1 MSRRNKEVNKEVPVM
16 DAFSNPLFRL
26 GFGSQAPLE
35 ATEYPLTRLT
45 QNYALLNSM
54 YRSGG
59 ILQSVVDIIPADMCR
74 EWFTL
79 GGDIDP
85 EDMDKLETATRR
97 TKLRAS
103 IIEGLKWGRLYGG
116 AIGLIMIRGQE
127 RMLDKPLKIESVLPD
142 SFAGLYILDRW
153 SGVSPQL
160 SLVSDISDPDFG
172 LPEYYDIN
180 SGEGSQIVARVHHSR
195 VVRFTGRELPYLE
208 KIAELYWGESEVEPI
223 YDDIVLYDNI
233 MHNMGNLTFRANI
246 DTMEVQ
252 NLDQLFSVNSKEQQ
266 KRFWDVMQAQSVAQS
281 NFGTRLV
288 NKGDQVTNTQY
299 TFTGWNYVTEAAQ
312 LNLCAKTH
320 IPMTKLFGR
329 APAGL
334 SATGEGDM
342 KNYYDIVD
350 GEREAKLRPALERV
364 LPILCMSA
372 WGEVPEDLSITFPPL
387 WTPNATEIAQ
397 IAKMKADT
405 VIAAFQSGLLDVGGA
420 QKELQGLAEE
430 TGMFDAIS
438 DEDIEANKGKT
449 YQDVTAMADPM
460 AGLFGK
466 PSGEG
471 ENSSPFTS
479 DSWNDDVIWKT
490 NRKTGNKF
498 PVDKTTGKPL
508 KKSYDPDL
516 TDGRIRDN
524 IPLLDRIAGENDVVS
539 IKEDDDSISHYAL
552 VPGTAI
558 TDIEVF
564 AGAGLTRGVDI
575 GIELE
580 GKTGIPA
587 EKWQKLSGHATVNY
601 QGARREAHV
610 HWFEAEKKAYS
621 RKVKGWRKGDR
632 K

>member
-153 SGVSPQL
+153 SGVNPQL

-350 GEREAKLRPALERV
+350 GEREAKLRPVLERV
-364 LPILCMSA
+364 LPVLCMSA

-460 AGLFGK
+460 AGLFGE

-471 ENSSPFTS
+471 ENSSPFETQ
-479 DSWNDDVIWKT
+479 DGWVTIN
-490 NRKTGNKF
+490 GH
-498 PVDKTTGKPL
+498 PVL
-508 KKSYDPDL
+508 
-516 TDGRIRDN
+516 I
-524 IPLLDRIAGENDVVS
+524 GE
-539 IKEDDDSISHYAL
+539 EE
-552 VPGTAI
+552 T
-558 TDIEVF
+558 
-564 AGAGLTRGVDI
+564 
-575 GIELE
+575 
-580 GKTGIPA
+580 PA
-587 EKWQKLSGHATVNY
+587 EAYKKATGFALNKKKEKTLDQTERKRYDGFLLGAEVQGYGKVKSIYDHLYDRAAQRDVSPGQIMDCLKNP
-601 QGARREAHV
+601 GARYPSGEPNRTSFRKDGTLV
-610 HWFEAEKKAYS
+610 VFDYS
-621 RKVKGWRKGDR
+621 TNEIVTCWR
-632 K
+632 

>member
-103 IIEGLKWGRLYGG
+103 IIDGLKWGRLYGG

-153 SGVSPQL
+153 SGVNPQL

-364 LPILCMSA
+364 LPVLCMSA

-460 AGLFGK
+460 AGLFGNESGSSDEGEDRGPFETQDGGK
-466 PSGEG
+466 GSGNFGHSGRPGMVGGSGAGGSNKVLTYAQARAKLKSPQGWHSVSDWSRQNLVGHFNGSGE
-471 ENSSPFTS
+471 
-479 DSWNDDVIWKT
+479 
-490 NRKTGNKF
+490 
-498 PVDKTTGKPL
+498 
-508 KKSYDPDL
+508 
-516 TDGRIRDN
+516 
-524 IPLLDRIAGENDVVS
+524 
-539 IKEDDDSISHYAL
+539 EDDHKADYPGWSISDYQNWSKLLLSHEPDNETL
-552 VPGTAI
+552 FGV
-558 TDIEVF
+558 EVGEYRYRF
-564 AGAGLTRGVDI
+564 CAFTGDFVKEHMGKGIVTMFRPKGGKGYYERQI
-575 GIELE
+575 G
-580 GKTGIPA
+580 
-587 EKWQKLSGHATVNY
+587 
-601 QGARREAHV
+601 
-610 HWFEAEKKAYS
+610 
-621 RKVKGWRKGDR
+621 
-632 K
+632 